1 MEPFFIIGAQRSG
14 TTLVRLILNNH
25 SKVAIPE
32 EGTFWMPLF
41 RAMRGRF
48 NQPIDPRL
56 LKAYINYIKVNDQFK
71 TWKMDAE
78 SVFDTIIQKGVIT
91 LPQLMSQLYQ
101 TFASCGGKPF
111 WGDKTPSFFRMVS
124 ELHHMFPKAKFIH
137 VIRDGR
143 DVYLSMKGIEKGREN
158 VAVAALEWSYKINKA
173 RHQLNTLP
181 SGVFHELK
189 YESLVLSPQH
199 EIKAICEFLNIEYEP
214 AMLDFWKSSDKYI
227 GTHHSALIFQPI
239 SHDSREKWRHQLSKK
254 DNEIFEL
261 VAYKTLHELEYPLIS
276 GKANS
281 LRWIKAALKLVFGL
295 PRRAFQIVYTMLVLQ
310 LAARFGKQTR
320 AAGGKN

>member
-101 TFASCGGKPF
+101 TFASCDGKPF
-111 WGDKTPSFFRMVS
+111 WGDKTPSFFSHGFRASSDV
-124 ELHHMFPKAKFIH
+124 PKGKIYSC
-137 VIRDGR
+137 DTGWQGR
-143 DVYLSMKGIEKGREN
+143 L
-158 VAVAALEWSYKINKA
+158 
-173 RHQLNTLP
+173 
-181 SGVFHELK
+181 
-189 YESLVLSPQH
+189 PQH
-199 EIKAICEFLNIEYEP
+199 EGYRK
-214 AMLDFWKSSDKYI
+214 
-227 GTHHSALIFQPI
+227 
-239 SHDSREKWRHQLSKK
+239 R
-254 DNEIFEL
+254 
-261 VAYKTLHELEYPLIS
+261 
-276 GKANS
+276 
-281 LRWIKAALKLVFGL
+281 
-295 PRRAFQIVYTMLVLQ
+295 
-310 LAARFGKQTR
+310 
-320 AAGGKN
+320 